1 MTGFAPKF
9 VAPDFTTP
17 DFVAPQSAAP
27 LLAAP
32 FCFLRHGETENNR
45 FGLVAGASNV
55 PLNATGLAQA
65 RAAAEKLAHSGID
78 AIWCSPLQRA
88 RDTAACAAAA
98 LGLDVTIVPDL
109 AERNWGE
116 LEGKPRELR
125 VRGVTPPGGESLEK
139 FRARTL
145 AGLQQIRTSRLP
157 LIVAHSGTFRILSDW
172 LHIPQQ
178 AAPVANSLPLRFT
191 ASAGGNWNIE
201 PL

>member
-1 MTGFAPKF
+1 MCVCAGTGGDVRKNRAL
-9 VAPDFTTP
+9 TTAH
-17 DFVAPQSAAP
+17 VP

-45 FGLVAGASNV
+45 RGLVAGASDI

-65 RAAAEKLAHSGID
+65 QAAAVTLADSGID

-88 RDTAACAAAA
+88 RATARCVAAV
-98 LGLDVTIVPDL
+98 LGLNITIVPEL

-125 VRGVTPPGGESLEK
+125 VRGATPPGGESLEA
-139 FRARTL
+139 FRTRTL
-145 AGLQQIRTSRLP
+145 AGLARIQPSRLP
-157 LIVAHSGTFRILSDW
+157 LIVAHSGTFRILCEW

-178 AAPVANSLPLRFT
+178 SAPVANCQPLRFMPLPGGGWT
-191 ASAGGNWNIE
+191 SAPW
-201 PL
+201 

>member
-1 MTGFAPKF
+1 MTP
-9 VAPDFTTP
+9 
-17 DFVAPQSAAP
+17 AAP

-45 FGLVAGASNV
+45 LGLVAGASNV

-65 RAAAEKLAHSGID
+65 RTAAQRLVGRGID

-88 RDTAACAAAA
+88 HDTAACAAEA
-98 LGLDVTIVPDL
+98 LGLDITIVPEL

-125 VRGVTPPGGESLEK
+125 VRGATPPGGESLEA
-139 FRARTL
+139 FRSRTL
-145 AGLQQIRTSRLP
+145 AGLQQVRASRLP

-178 AAPVANSLPLRFT
+178 TAQIANSQPLRFLPT
-191 ASAGGNWNIE
+191 ATESWNIE
-201 PL
+201 LL